1 MEEMTRSDAM
11 ADYAED
17 WEDHVWENFMAEH
30 MPHIDPTEFSRRDLA
45 KVSKTNVGVV
55 LWGLWDAYLWEADDE
70 R

>member
-1 MEEMTRSDAM
+1 MEEITRSDAM

-17 WEDHVWENFMAEH
+17 WEDHVWENFMGEH

-55 LWGLWDAYLWEADDE
+55 LWGLWDACLWEADDE

>member
-1 MEEMTRSDAM
+1 MEEMTMQDAM

-45 KVSKTNVGVV
+45 KVRKTNVGVV
-55 LWGLWDAYLWEADDE
+55 LRGLWDAYLWEADDE